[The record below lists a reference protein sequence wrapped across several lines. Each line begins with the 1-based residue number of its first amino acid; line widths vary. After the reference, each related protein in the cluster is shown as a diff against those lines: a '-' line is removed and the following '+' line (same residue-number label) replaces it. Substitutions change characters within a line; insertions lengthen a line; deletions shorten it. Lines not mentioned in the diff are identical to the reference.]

1 MSPHPVP
8 DGFSGT
14 DSPANAGGL
23 DGEHKERP
31 EPEAGPHVQHAKDG
45 AVAGQTPSRERG
57 LWPPSFLLTNIR
69 GLVGGR
75 GRNKSPFLHDL
86 AVQRNCLWV
95 AITESWLRPDI
106 LDSELLAHLPGYSV
120 MRQDR
125 RDRIRGGVCLLLRDD
140 LTGEIVSC
148 ASNGVCEL
156 LIVHVHQVNTLV
168 TVVYRPPDTKLSEFV
183 PIIKQIDEV
192 FKTSHLLVLT
202 SHY

>member
-1 MSPHPVP
+1 
-8 DGFSGT
+8 
-14 DSPANAGGL
+14 
-23 DGEHKERP
+23 
-31 EPEAGPHVQHAKDG
+31 
-45 AVAGQTPSRERG
+45 
-57 LWPPSFLLTNIR
+57 
-69 GLVGGR
+69 
-75 GRNKSPFLHDL
+75 
-86 AVQRNCLWV
+86 
-95 AITESWLRPDI
+95 
-106 LDSELLAHLPGYSV
+106 